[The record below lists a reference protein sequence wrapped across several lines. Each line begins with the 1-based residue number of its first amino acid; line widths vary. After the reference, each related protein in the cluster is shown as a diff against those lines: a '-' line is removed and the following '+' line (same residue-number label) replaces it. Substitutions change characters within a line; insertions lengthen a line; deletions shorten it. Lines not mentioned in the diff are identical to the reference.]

1 MFLLVVCAATGFS
14 QNATTSLRGVIK
26 DSSGAVVP
34 ATKVTLTDNATG
46 RTLSATSNASGDYA
60 FQQIE
65 PATYQIT
72 VSAAGFSNQTKSAEL
87 LVNQPATIDFTVSVQ
102 ASQEIVNVSAE
113 AQTLNT
119 SDASLGNSM
128 NNTLIQALPSEGRSV
143 PDLLS
148 LQPGVL
154 YLGSDSGRPSNMT
167 LANDPRSGAVNGSRS
182 DQGNITVDGIDDNDQ
197 VNGYAFTG
205 VLRETQDSVEEF
217 RVTTGLATADQG
229 RSSGAQVSMVTKSGT
244 NKYHGAAYWY
254 NRPTLTVANDWFNK
268 QAQLS
273 SDEANRPPKLIRN
286 TFGAAAG
293 GPILKDKLFF
303 FANYEAQR
311 QAENQ
316 IVSRTAPT
324 ASFQQG
330 IINYTSGGN
339 NASLTA
345 AQITALDAGCRVCN
359 GMNGSPYTGGP
370 GPNPNVLAY
379 FNMYPAANGTG
390 LGDGGFNFGS
400 YTFSSPN
407 PVTLNTSIARLDF
420 TPNQKQHLFV
430 RGNLQK
436 DTFGAVE
443 QFPGQGPAYQQIDNT
458 KGIAAGYTYTFT
470 SNLVND
476 LHYGYVR
483 QGYGITGTATG
494 VYTDFRFVDPLTADL
509 DPQDR
514 NTIYSVPVNNI
525 VDNLSW
531 NKGRHT
537 FQFGGNWR
545 LVHQNRGTD
554 ANSFDSATSNPYWL
568 GGSPPDPTTIG
579 ALPVDNG
586 FQNSY
591 VIAYANLV
599 GTIPQITAQQNYAVT
614 SPTAGTLLPEG
625 AFINRNYKAN
635 EYEWYVQDSW
645 RVLPNLTLTFGI
657 RQSILQTPWEIHG
670 QQVAPTVDTHS
681 WYMQREAAALQ
692 GQVFE
697 QDLTFAPN
705 GPFYNKPGYWPKQ
718 KNNFAPRL
726 AVAYSPD
733 TKTSIRVGFGIFFDH
748 YGEALVNTFSQQGSF
763 GLSSSLSNP
772 AGNFSSETSPRY
784 IDRRTLP
791 PITVPSA
798 PATTTFP
805 YTYPEGNFAI
815 QWGLDSKIKTP
826 YSESMDFS
834 VQRQLPAG
842 FTIEA
847 NYVGRL
853 GRHLLQSL
861 DIAEPVDFVDT
872 NGGGDYYNAGGKLS
886 ALVDANGGNPAAY
899 VPKIQYFEDLFPWMA
914 NFDYQGES
922 ATQAIY
928 SDEWAPF
935 RSNLGATT
943 ALANLDF
950 YCTSGTVTDSNGNP
964 VSYPCPADH
973 VSRYWQDQFSSL
985 YVLSSLGM
993 SYYNAAQ
1000 LILRHPT
1007 SHGLNLDFSY
1017 TFSNSIDMGSDTER
1031 GTEFNGNGGNFSN
1044 IINTWKPQL
1053 NRGHSDFDIRHLI
1066 TADWVYVLPFG
1077 QGQKFASSAN
1087 TVTNAFIGGWQWSGI
1102 NRWSSGLPFG
1112 VFEPG
1117 WSTDWQIESFGVV
1130 TGPVKM
1136 KKQVLNGAP
1145 QVFADPA
1152 SINAGTTTGGPIR
1165 LPYPGDAGERNN
1177 FRGDGIFGIDSG
1189 LAKTWKIKEYGG
1201 LQFSWQ
1207 VFNVTNAVRFNT
1219 NGVYLGQ
1226 QLTGGN
1232 LGSYSAMQNAPRRM
1246 QFGLR
1251 YDF

>member
-1 MFLLVVCAATGFS
+1 MKKSLMGWILLCILSTVTLSFGQTASTSLRGTVKDPAGALVPGAKITITDKATGTSLSAVSDNSGNYTFPQIPPAKYLISVAATGF
-14 QNATTSLRGVIK
+14 
-26 DSSGAVVP
+26 
-34 ATKVTLTDNATG
+34 
-46 RTLSATSNASGDYA
+46 GD
-60 FQQIE
+60 Q
-65 PATYQIT
+65 
-72 VSAAGFSNQTKSAEL
+72 SKSAEL
-87 LVNQPATIDFTVSVQ
+87 LVSQPATINFTLSIQSSSVT
-102 ASQEIVNVSAE
+102 VDVSAT

-119 SDASLGNSM
+119 SDATIGNSVG
-128 NNTLIQALPSEGRSV
+128 NETIQAMPMDGRDPIS
-143 PDLLS
+143 LLS
-148 LQPGVL
+148 LQPGAL
-154 YLGSDSGRPSNMT
+154 YLGETANLMDKTQAGDLDSRQGSV
-167 LANDPRSGAVNGSRS
+167 SGARS
-182 DQGNITVDGIDDNDQ
+182 DQGNVTLDGVDDNDQ

-205 VLRETQDSVEEF
+205 VLRETQDSIEEF
-217 RVTTGLATADQG
+217 RVTTANSNADAG
-229 RSSGAQVSMVTKSGT
+229 RSSGAQISMVTKSGT

-798 PATTTFP
+798 PATTAP
-805 YTYPEGNFAI
+805 KS
-815 QWGLDSKIKTP
+815 LTP
-826 YSESMDFS
+826 
-834 VQRQLPAG
+834 
-842 FTIEA
+842 
-847 NYVGRL
+847 
-853 GRHLLQSL
+853 H
-861 DIAEPVDFVDT
+861 
-872 NGGGDYYNAGGKLS
+872 
-886 ALVDANGGNPAAY
+886 
-899 VPKIQYFEDLFPWMA
+899 
-914 NFDYQGES
+914 
-922 ATQAIY
+922 
-928 SDEWAPF
+928 
-935 RSNLGATT
+935 
-943 ALANLDF
+943 
-950 YCTSGTVTDSNGNP
+950 
-964 VSYPCPADH
+964 
-973 VSRYWQDQFSSL
+973 
-985 YVLSSLGM
+985 
-993 SYYNAAQ
+993 
-1000 LILRHPT
+1000 
-1007 SHGLNLDFSY
+1007 
-1017 TFSNSIDMGSDTER
+1017 
-1031 GTEFNGNGGNFSN
+1031 
-1044 IINTWKPQL
+1044 
-1053 NRGHSDFDIRHLI
+1053 
-1066 TADWVYVLPFG
+1066 
-1077 QGQKFASSAN
+1077 
-1087 TVTNAFIGGWQWSGI
+1087 
-1102 NRWSSGLPFG
+1102 
-1112 VFEPG
+1112 
-1117 WSTDWQIESFGVV
+1117 
-1130 TGPVKM
+1130 
-1136 KKQVLNGAP
+1136 
-1145 QVFADPA
+1145 
-1152 SINAGTTTGGPIR
+1152 
-1165 LPYPGDAGERNN
+1165 
-1177 FRGDGIFGIDSG
+1177 
-1189 LAKTWKIKEYGG
+1189 
-1201 LQFSWQ
+1201 
-1207 VFNVTNAVRFNT
+1207 
-1219 NGVYLGQ
+1219 
-1226 QLTGGN
+1226 
-1232 LGSYSAMQNAPRRM
+1232 
-1246 QFGLR
+1246 
-1251 YDF
+1251 